1 MCFFRHFYLCRYSVM
16 YKYTWL
22 HAQEKFEVTK
32 GQLEAV
38 NQRTNND
45 IQNTTQKT
53 KDRATLKSGVN
64 SYVPEGSTV
73 PAPLA
78 TPVVL
83 LLNDKFIYELVFL
96 NRKDVIKTYTVYST
110 SNQLRDRRDRHRLVV
125 GSMTTYAISAYHD

>member
-1 MCFFRHFYLCRYSVM
+1 MVFFATLIYVDILLYTNIHDYMHKKSV
-16 YKYTWL
+16 KSPRD
-22 HAQEKFEVTK
+22 
-32 GQLEAV
+32 QLEAV
-38 NQRTNND
+38 NHKTNND

-110 SNQLRDRRDRHRLVV
+110 SKTL
-125 GSMTTYAISAYHD
+125 